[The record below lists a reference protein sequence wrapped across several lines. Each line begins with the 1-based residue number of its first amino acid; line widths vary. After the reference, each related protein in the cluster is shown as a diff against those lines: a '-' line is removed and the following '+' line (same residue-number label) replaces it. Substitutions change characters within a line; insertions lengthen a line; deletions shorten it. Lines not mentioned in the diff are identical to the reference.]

1 MGVDTGI
8 DVAGIA
14 AVSRTIETFWVSR
27 YPQNAPSRIALPFS
41 AIKDKKDTCIQ
52 LSRPCDR
59 LWPIKLIG
67 ERAAQMAAYMKNRPA
82 ILRRTVEA
90 VSPGISCSVEKYPIR
105 AVADYETVI
114 FELWNGVHREE
125 MYQALRVAESK
136 PFYAIEQWSVYER
149 LVQSSDWW
157 DTLDWIAGKIVSG
170 LYRKHPRFVEP
181 YLMAW
186 RTDDGMWVRRASL
199 AHLRQKTR
207 TNCDLLA
214 ETILM
219 LAHGQSFS
227 FARRLAGRCAIIRI
241 VIRNGLKHLWPN
253 TTPFCPI

>member
-1 MGVDTGI
+1 MHPI
-8 DVAGIA
+8 IPAM
-14 AVSRTIETFWVSR
+14 R
-27 YPQNAPSRIALPFS
+27 QAL
-41 AIKDKKDTCIQ
+41 ADQAD
-52 LSRPCDR
+52 
-59 LWPIKLIG
+59 G
-67 ERAAQMAAYMKNRPA
+67 ERAAQMAAYMKTDQLFYGVQSKQCHQVFRVA
-82 ILRRTVEA
+82 LK
-90 VSPGISCSVEKYPIR
+90 KYPIR

-170 LYRKHPRFVEP
+170 LYRKHPQFVEP
-181 YLMAW
+181 YLIAW
-186 RTDDGMWVRRASL
+186 RTDDGMWVRRASLL

-219 LAHGQSFS
+219 LAHEPEFFIRKAIGWALRDYSYSNPQWVEAFVAEHDAVLSNLS
-227 FARRLAGRCAIIRI
+227 KREALKAIERRRAKGELSDG
-241 VIRNGLKHLWPN
+241 
-253 TTPFCPI
+253 